1 MYILFRLL
9 DILADRK
16 NKSGLSGDVLV
27 NGEYQP
33 INFRMMSGYVVQV
46 GATYTHAI
54 SILHCSYVQS
64 IHLLKATMLCIW
76 VVPQVRV
83 PTYLLE

>member
-1 MYILFRLL
+1 MYQAMIVMCVLFRLL

-46 GATYTHAI
+46 GAWI
-54 SILHCSYVQS
+54 SWLHYSDDQCSVS
-64 IHLLKATMLCIW
+64 LKLGHSSPISS
-76 VVPQVRV
+76 
-83 PTYLLE
+83 